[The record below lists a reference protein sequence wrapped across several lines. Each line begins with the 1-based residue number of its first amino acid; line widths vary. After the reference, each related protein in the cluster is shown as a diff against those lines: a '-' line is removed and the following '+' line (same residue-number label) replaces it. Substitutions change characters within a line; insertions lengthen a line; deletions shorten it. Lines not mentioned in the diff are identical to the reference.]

1 MPWDQVKINIQS
13 NPFKKENV
21 MLERL
26 YYTSPLFKIT
36 LFLYIIALIGYV
48 IGVFRKG
55 KAFGTIPYGLFAI
68 AFLACTVLI
77 IDRWVEAGR
86 PPFKSFYESL
96 VFAAW
101 TTSLISLAVEYKFK
115 VRLVGLLSSA
125 AIVMIFLFALTK
137 RDVEVIAL
145 PPALQ
150 TWMFIPH
157 VISYFLAYGALFVA
171 GLTALLFLVFPGGVA
186 SHHTLGEQ
194 SRIDFSAA
202 TYQITKF
209 GFLFL
214 TGGLL
219 LGAWWGQNAWS
230 NYWGWDP
237 KENWALITWLIFAAY
252 LHFRNIPSWS
262 EKRLAWV
269 VIAGV
274 AAIVF
279 TYLGMDYLPTAGD
292 SLHVYSGD

>member
-1 MPWDQVKINIQS
+1 
-13 NPFKKENV
+13 
-21 MLERL
+21 MLESL
-26 YYTSPLFKIT
+26 YYTSTLFKVT
-36 LFLYIIALIGYV
+36 FFLYALALAGYV
-48 IGVFRKG
+48 VGIFRKE
-55 KAFGTIPYGLFAI
+55 KVFGTIPYALFTI

-77 IDRWVEAGR
+77 ADRWIEAGR

-115 VRLVGLLSSA
+115 VRLIGFMSA
-125 AIVMIFLFALTK
+125 IGVVMIFLFALTK
-137 RDVEVIAL
+137 RDVEIIAL

-171 GLTALLFLVFPGGVA
+171 GLTAILYLVLPGGIA
-186 SHHTLGEQ
+186 SHHSLGQQ
-194 SRIDFSAA
+194 SRIDFSST
-202 TYQITKF
+202 TYQITRF

-214 TGGLL
+214 TAGLL

-269 VIAGV
+269 VIIGV

-279 TYLGMDYLPTAGD
+279 TYLGMDYLPTAED
-292 SLHVYSGD
+292 SLHVYSGG

>member
-1 MPWDQVKINIQS
+1 MLESFFYTSILFKVTVLLYVVALLGYS
-13 NPFKKENV
+13 VGLFKKGK
-21 MLERL
+21 LFSSL
-26 YYTSPLFKIT
+26 PL
-36 LFLYIIALIGYV
+36 
-48 IGVFRKG
+48 
-55 KAFGTIPYGLFAI
+55 GLFGL
-68 AFLACTVLI
+68 AFLACTLLI
-77 IDRWVEAGR
+77 GDRWIEAGR

-101 TTSLISLAVEYKFK
+101 TISLISLVVEYRFK
-115 VRLVGLLSSA
+115 LHLVGFLSSVGIA
-125 AIVMIFLFALTK
+125 LIFLFALTK
-137 RDVEVIAL
+137 RDVEIIAL

-171 GLTALLFLVFPGGVA
+171 GVTAVLYLLLPQGMA
-186 SHHTLGEQ
+186 SHHSLGEQ
-194 SRIDFSAA
+194 ARIDFSAA

-214 TGGLL
+214 TAGLL

-252 LHFRNIPSWS
+252 FHFRNLPAWS

-269 VIAGV
+269 VIIGL

-279 TYLGMDYLPTAGD
+279 TYLGMDYLPTAED
-292 SLHVYSGD
+292 SLHVYSGN

>member
-1 MPWDQVKINIQS
+1 
-13 NPFKKENV
+13 
-21 MLERL
+21 MLESL
-26 YYTSPLFKIT
+26 YYTSALFKVAF
-36 LFLYIIALIGYV
+36 FLYALALLGYV
-48 IGVFRKG
+48 VGIFRKE
-55 KAFGTIPYGLFAI
+55 KIFGTIPYSLFAI

-77 IDRWVEAGR
+77 VDRWIEAGR

-96 VFAAW
+96 AFAAW

-115 VRLVGLLSSA
+115 VRLIGFMSA
-125 AIVMIFLFALTK
+125 IGVVMIFLFALTK
-137 RDVEVIAL
+137 RDVEIIAL

-171 GLTALLFLVFPGGVA
+171 GFTAVLFLVFPGGIA
-186 SHHTLGEQ
+186 SHHTLGQQ

-214 TGGLL
+214 TAGLL

-269 VIAGV
+269 AIAGV
-274 AAIVF
+274 AAIIF
-279 TYLGMDYLPTAGD
+279 TYLGMDYLPTAED

>member
-1 MPWDQVKINIQS
+1 
-13 NPFKKENV
+13 
-21 MLERL
+21 MLESF
-26 YYTSPLFKIT
+26 YYTSPLFKVT
-36 LFLYIIALIGYV
+36 LILYGVALLGYLLG
-48 IGVFRKG
+48 IFGKG
-55 KAFGTIPYGLFAI
+55 KLFGTIPFALFLI
-68 AFLACTVLI
+68 AFLSCTVLI

-101 TTSLISLAVEYKFK
+101 TTSLVSLVVERKFRI
-115 VRLVGLLSSA
+115 RLVGLLST
-125 AIVMIFLFALTK
+125 IGVVGIFLFALTK
-137 RDVEVIAL
+137 RDVEIIAL

-171 GLTALLFLVFPGGVA
+171 GLTAILYLVFPQGIA

-194 SRIDFSAA
+194 SRINFATT

-214 TGGLL
+214 TAGLL

-237 KENWALITWLIFAAY
+237 KENWALISWLVFAAY
-252 LHFRNIPSWS
+252 LHFRNIPHWS

-269 VIAGV
+269 VIIGV
-274 AAIVF
+274 AAIIF
-279 TYLGMDYLPTAGD
+279 TYLGMDYLPTAND
-292 SLHVYSGD
+292 SLHVYSGE

>member
-1 MPWDQVKINIQS
+1 
-13 NPFKKENV
+13 
-21 MLERL
+21 MLESL
-26 YYTSPLFKIT
+26 YYTSTLFKVT
-36 LFLYIIALIGYV
+36 LFLYALALLGYV
-48 IGVFRKG
+48 VGIFRKE
-55 KAFGTIPYGLFAI
+55 KIFGTIPYSLFAI

-77 IDRWVEAGR
+77 VDRWIEAGR

-96 VFAAW
+96 AFAAW

-115 VRLVGLLSSA
+115 VRLIGFMSA
-125 AIVMIFLFALTK
+125 IGVVMIFLFALAK
-137 RDVEVIAL
+137 RDVEIIAL

-171 GLTALLFLVFPGGVA
+171 GFTAVLFLVFPGGIA
-186 SHHTLGEQ
+186 SHHTLGQQ

-214 TGGLL
+214 TAGLL

-274 AAIVF
+274 AAIIF
-279 TYLGMDYLPTAGD
+279 TYLGMDYLPTAED

>member
-1 MPWDQVKINIQS
+1 MAWPQLS
-13 NPFKKENV
+13 
-21 MLERL
+21 R
-26 YYTSPLFKIT
+26 
-36 LFLYIIALIGYV
+36 
-48 IGVFRKG
+48 R
-55 KAFGTIPYGLFAI
+55 PYGTPTWAGASTYALFSI
-68 AFLACTVLI
+68 AFLCCTVLI
-77 IDRWVEAGR
+77 VDRWIEAGR

-101 TTSLISLAVEYKFK
+101 TTSLVSLAVERRF
-115 VRLVGLLSSA
+115 RIPLIGLLSA
-125 AIVMIFLFALTK
+125 ASIVLIFLFALTK
-137 RDVEVIAL
+137 RDVENIAL

-157 VISYFLAYGALFVA
+157 VISYFLAYGALFVG
-171 GLTALLFLVFPGGVA
+171 GLSAILYLLFPGGVT
-186 SHHTLGEQ
+186 SHHTLGKQ
-194 SRIDFSAA
+194 SRIDFATA

-214 TGGLL
+214 TAGLL

-252 LHFRNIPSWS
+252 LHFRNLPSWS

-269 VIAGV
+269 VIFGV
-274 AAIVF
+274 AAIIF
-279 TYLGMDYLPTAGD
+279 TYLGMDYLPTAQD

>member
-1 MPWDQVKINIQS
+1 MIGILR
-13 NPFKKENV
+13 KE
-21 MLERL
+21 
-26 YYTSPLFKIT
+26 
-36 LFLYIIALIGYV
+36 
-48 IGVFRKG
+48 
-55 KAFGTIPYGLFAI
+55 KAFGAIPYALFTL
-68 AFLACTVLI
+68 AFLACTALI
-77 IDRWVEAGR
+77 ADRWIEAGR

-101 TTSLISLAVEYKFK
+101 TTSLISLVVEYKFK
-115 VRLVGLLSSA
+115 MRLVGFMST
-125 AIVMIFLFALTK
+125 IGVVMIFIFALTK
-137 RDVEVIAL
+137 RDVEIIAL

-171 GLTALLFLVFPGGVA
+171 GLTAILYLALPKGIA

-194 SRIDFSAA
+194 SRIDFSAT

-214 TGGLL
+214 TAGLL

-237 KENWALITWLIFAAY
+237 KENWALISWLVFAAY

-269 VIAGV
+269 VIIGV

-279 TYLGMDYLPTAGD
+279 TYLGMDYLPTAED

>member
-1 MPWDQVKINIQS
+1 
-13 NPFKKENV
+13 
-21 MLERL
+21 MLESL
-26 YYTSPLFKIT
+26 YYTSTLFKVT
-36 LFLYIIALIGYV
+36 FFLYALALVGYGIG
-48 IGVFRKG
+48 IFRKE
-55 KAFGTIPYGLFAI
+55 KVFGTIPYALFTL

-77 IDRWVEAGR
+77 ADRWIEAGR

-115 VRLVGLLSSA
+115 MRLVGFMST
-125 AIVMIFLFALTK
+125 IGVIMIFIFALTK
-137 RDVEVIAL
+137 RDVEIIAL

-171 GLTALLFLVFPGGVA
+171 GLTAILYLALPKGIA

-194 SRIDFSAA
+194 SRIDFSAT

-214 TGGLL
+214 TAGLL

-237 KENWALITWLIFAAY
+237 KENWALISWLVFAAY

-269 VIAGV
+269 VIIGV
-274 AAIVF
+274 AAIIF
-279 TYLGMDYLPTAGD
+279 TYLGMDYLPTAED

>member
-1 MPWDQVKINIQS
+1 MFES
-13 NPFKKENV
+13 F
-21 MLERL
+21 
-26 YYTSPLFKIT
+26 YYTSSSFKLT
-36 LFLYIIALIGYV
+36 LILYVIALLAYV
-48 IGVFRKG
+48 
-55 KAFGTIPYGLFAI
+55 AGLFFRGKTWGVIPLALFAL
-68 AFLACTVLI
+68 AFLACTGLI
-77 IDRWVEAGR
+77 VERWIEAGR

-96 VFAAW
+96 AFAAW
-101 TTSLISLAVEYKFK
+101 TVSLVSLAVESRFRI
-115 VRLVGLLSSA
+115 RLIGLLSALGVVS
-125 AIVMIFLFALTK
+125 ILLFALTK

-157 VISYFLAYGALFVA
+157 VISYFLAYGALFVG
-171 GLTALLFLVFPGGVA
+171 GLAAVLYLIFPGGVA
-186 SHHTLGEQ
+186 SHRALGQ
-194 SRIDFSAA
+194 QDHIDFSAT

-214 TGGLL
+214 TAGLL

-252 LHFRNIPSWS
+252 LHFRNVGYWG

-269 VIAGV
+269 VIIGV
-274 AAIVF
+274 AAIIF
-279 TYLGMDYLPTAGD
+279 TYLGMSYLPTAED
-292 SLHVYSGD
+292 SLHVYSDN